1 MIVDYL
7 DDDENVKMMRDTAR
21 RVGLTDL
28 LVSIRALNRDQ
39 PDSDILRSQIAAAV
53 ELLGSERREPG
64 EG

>member
-28 LVSIRALNRDQ
+28 LVSIRALNLMPFGNSPR
-39 PDSDILRSQIAAAV
+39 
-53 ELLGSERREPG
+53 
-64 EG
+64 